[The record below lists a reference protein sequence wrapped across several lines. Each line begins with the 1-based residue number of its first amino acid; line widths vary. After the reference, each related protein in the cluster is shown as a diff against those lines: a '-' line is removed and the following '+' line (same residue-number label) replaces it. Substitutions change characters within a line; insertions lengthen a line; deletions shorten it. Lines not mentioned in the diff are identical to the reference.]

1 VLQRSGGNLD
11 YSEIWWQLGLDL
23 VFLCCSLLLLLLVV
37 ARDVLGDEHVD
48 DLQRQHRAELLLSH
62 ARLNELALSDCAVVV
77 LVHLVECCLHENLL
91 TRLVR
96 VCLVDQQKQIL
107 DYLLKLFQRDCP
119 VIVNVEDTEYLLEI
133 LLWRTIGHDIQ
144 DNHELTEVD
153 VAILIGVVH
162 SEYVSLQLF
171 CVRPWVALFH
181 HHVEALPGDPAVRVL
196 LQERLVLD
204 LDSLALH
211 GRVARDE
218 VDVLVRE
225 DRLALHATHL
235 PALLRCFSSAFE
247 GAPEAGRINTAGC
260 PTTTVNGS
268 HSHDHR

>member
-1 VLQRSGGNLD
+1 
-11 YSEIWWQLGLDL
+11 

-37 ARDVLGDEHVD
+37 ARYVFGDEHVD

-62 ARLNELALSDCAVVV
+62 ARLNELALSDRAVVV

-171 CVRPWVALFH
+171 CVRPWI
-181 HHVEALPGDPAVRVL
+181 
-196 LQERLVLD
+196 
-204 LDSLALH
+204 
-211 GRVARDE
+211 
-218 VDVLVRE
+218 
-225 DRLALHATHL
+225 
-235 PALLRCFSSAFE
+235 ALLHLMWKLFLEILPSGCFCKNVLYWISTASRFMAVLRAMKSMSSSVRIDL
-247 GAPEAGRINTAGC
+247 PEREMIKQAKKC
-260 PTTTVNGS
+260 
-268 HSHDHR
+268 